1 MHSGVI
7 AHRISA
13 SCRDEQA
20 SGLCSPETRDRT
32 FLSFRAESRNLLV
45 MKLRNV
51 LALALSIFALSAR
64 AEKTA
69 EPAPFG
75 SAAILSEQAPSLS
88 KASE

>member
-1 MHSGVI
+1 
-7 AHRISA
+7 
-13 SCRDEQA
+13 
-20 SGLCSPETRDRT
+20 
-32 FLSFRAESRNLLV
+32 